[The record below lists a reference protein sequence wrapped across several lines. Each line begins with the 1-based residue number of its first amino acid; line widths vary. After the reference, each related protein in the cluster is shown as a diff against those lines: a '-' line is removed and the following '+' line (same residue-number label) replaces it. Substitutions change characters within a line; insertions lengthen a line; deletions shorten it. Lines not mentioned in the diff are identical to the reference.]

1 MNKFKNKKD
10 LKKIILKLKLKLD
23 SSDENSINDVSSQL
37 RASQSFGDQ
46 DNEPENSLQ
55 KVILII
61 ISDMFYRM
69 GPICEIFH
77 FLTD

>member
-37 RASQSFGDQ
+37 RASQTVGDQ
-46 DNEPENSLQ
+46 DKDQDVSSP
-55 KVILII
+55 KVFINH
-61 ISDMFYRM
+61 SCHKF
-69 GPICEIFH
+69 
-77 FLTD
+77 